1 MPKSTKKKNKAPLE
15 TAIDSVLVLDGFN
28 DWVEFPPG
36 SMPWG
41 NAITCS
47 FWAYGSDALPRDT
60 SVICASDANGNRI
73 LNIHLPW
80 SNGFI
85 YFDCGNNA
93 STFDRIEKQASPEA
107 YKDNWFHWA
116 FTKDATTGEMKIYF
130 NGQLWHSGTGKTLAL
145 PKSSFV
151 RLGCYGEGSH
161 FYPGKLAELQLWNRA
176 RTEAEIKQNMSR
188 RLIGDE
194 PGLVGYWPLNDG
206 EGAIAEDRTENGN
219 HGTIHGNPSWGLST
233 LSLVDAL
240 PSESEKEKAPSSPAM
255 PTQTSD
261 TPMITEIGPAGS
273 AIAATAFAI
282 QPRTGVAAS
291 KIHSVSLSS
300 GWAVD
305 KIQVRYENP
314 ATNPAETYDSQAFG
328 GGGGSLSAFRLAQ
341 GDYLT
346 SVSGTWGAQA
356 PGYPREEIVSLQ
368 FHTHQGNQSQVFG
381 GGNAQKQVEPFTLV
395 APEGSEIIGFFG
407 AYGSHQNGLVRLG
420 IYTRP
425 FQSAKVAIAD
435 NNTAVLQ
442 FDGQTNYIEIPH
454 QSVLGL
460 TNNFTVEAWFNAQT
474 LEGYRRMFSK
484 FPGFG
489 YGLVGSSLLFTTYW
503 IQDYATAAQL
513 TAGTWYHLAIVFDA
527 SNSVYFYLNGE
538 LLKTVAGESPATL
551 AAGVLEIGR
560 KAEGH
565 GEYWHGQLAELRLW
579 NRAKTAA
586 EIQAGKSCRLVGDE
600 PNLVG
605 YWPLNEGV
613 GTTIQDKTS
622 NANHG
627 SIRGNN
633 VFWGLSTLELA
644 AAELKGAPGTSSQ
657 AIEEQA
663 QPSAPEGKEQIP
675 SIPEAKVPS
684 QGETVAKLETPLA
697 PIIIEMEPLS
707 DEAVLEFFTKGNGP
721 IYDSVDSALDQMKA
735 QGAFARNAVPVFIVI
750 SGSVATT
757 A

>member
-93 STFDRIEKQASPEA
+93 STFDRIEKQASPEV
-107 YKDNWFHWA
+107 YRENWFHWA

-130 NGQLWHSGTGKTLAL
+130 NGQLWHSSTGKTLAL

-151 RLGCYGEGSH
+151 RLGCYGDGSH

-188 RLIGDE
+188 RLIGNE

-206 EGAIAEDRTENGN
+206 EGAIAEDRTDNGN
-219 HGTIHGNPSWGLST
+219 HGTIHGNPSWGPST
-233 LSLVDAL
+233 LSLVDAI
-240 PSESEKEKAPSSPAM
+240 PSESENEKAPSSPAM
-255 PTQTSD
+255 PTQGAD
-261 TPMITEIGPAGS
+261 TPMITETSPAGS
-273 AIAATAFAI
+273 T
-282 QPRTGVAAS
+282 
-291 KIHSVSLSS
+291 
-300 GWAVD
+300 
-305 KIQVRYENP
+305 
-314 ATNPAETYDSQAFG
+314 
-328 GGGGSLSAFRLAQ
+328 
-341 GDYLT
+341 
-346 SVSGTWGAQA
+346 
-356 PGYPREEIVSLQ
+356 
-368 FHTHQGNQSQVFG
+368 
-381 GGNAQKQVEPFTLV
+381 
-395 APEGSEIIGFFG
+395 
-407 AYGSHQNGLVRLG
+407 
-420 IYTRP
+420 
-425 FQSAKVAIAD
+425 IAD

-454 QSVLGL
+454 QSVLSL

-538 LLKTVAGESPATL
+538 LVKTVAGESPATL
-551 AAGVLEIGR
+551 AAGALEIGR

-565 GEYWHGQLAELRLW
+565 DEYWHGQLAELRLW

-644 AAELKGAPGTSSQ
+644 AAELKGAPGKGSQ

-684 QGETVAKLETPLA
+684 QGETVGKLKTPPA

-707 DEAVLEFFTKGNGP
+707 DEAVLEFFTKGNGA
-721 IYDSVDSALDQMKA
+721 IYDSVDTALDQMKA
-735 QGAFARNAVPVFIVI
+735 QGTFARNAVPVFIVI